1 MKSFASLSPRHRTL
15 CAVGL
20 MCFYAA
26 FLWMASVA
34 EAVEG
39 QTPTTAKLFANNDG
53 AYSGGRGLI
62 TFTGPTGMF
71 LNPTSGTMPKGS
83 ITAQFFMTVVKPV
96 NANTGKDQFAWHNA
110 IASYGVTDWFELGA
124 MGQLVD
130 RSNGQ
135 DNQSIMAGGPFARVR
150 VLKDQ
155 SWWPELSAGAIL
167 LEGEYSLRRETL
179 FLAASKRFVLNEAGF
194 FKAVRLHLGG
204 RQFWQ
209 DGHDPNPA
217 IWTFLQQRNDSGRV
231 GYAGGEMQFPKHIYL
246 VGEIQTKETG
256 DRYLPWSAGIQLRH
270 PDGFGLSL
278 ALLQPGF
285 QGSPTAYVGIGINF
299 Q

>member
-1 MKSFASLSPRHRTL
+1 
-15 CAVGL
+15 
-20 MCFYAA
+20 
-26 FLWMASVA
+26 
-34 EAVEG
+34 
-39 QTPTTAKLFANNDG
+39 
-53 AYSGGRGLI
+53 
-62 TFTGPTGMF
+62 
-71 LNPTSGTMPKGS
+71 
-83 ITAQFFMTVVKPV
+83 
-96 NANTGKDQFAWHNA
+96 
-110 IASYGVTDWFELGA
+110 

-130 RSNGQ
+130 RSNGR

-155 SWWPELSAGAIL
+155 SWWPEISVGAIL
-167 LEGEYSLRRETL
+167 LEGEY
-179 FLAASKRFVLNEAGF
+179 EAGF

-217 IWTFLQQRNDSGRV
+217 IWTFLQQRDDSGRV

-256 DRYLPWSAGIQLRH
+256 DRYVPWSAGFQLRH